1 MAFGSSR
8 RVSSLIDSLSP
19 ACCLQTRHYRYLS
32 SAFEA
37 GSRWLGSPCLAA
49 RALATPDWDGL
60 PVAVPDARDT
70 GLVRV
75 SSGLVYRRPATRGGR
90 AVGQGGQVAGGVE
103 IPVHDQAAPLAPEH
117 PLGQAQLGFHRAATR
132 AGLRGRVEPVGG
144 HQPPAVPCGL
154 L

>member
-19 ACCLQTRHYRYLS
+19 ACVCLQTRHYRYLS
-32 SAFEA
+32 SEFEA

-49 RALATPDWDGL
+49 RALAIPGGGDGL
-60 PVAVPDARDT
+60 PVAVPGARGA
-70 GLVRV
+70 GLLRV

-90 AVGQGGQVAGGVE
+90 AVGQGGQVASGVE

-132 AGLRGRVEPVGG
+132 AGLR
-144 HQPPAVPCGL
+144 
-154 L
+154 